1 MSKLDATV
9 GINHT
14 PFQQGLDGMRAQA
27 KAWTGDLTKM
37 IGGAFAFGAV
47 ASFFNSFR
55 SEMDRIGK
63 LSTRLGESTDTIQRL
78 GEASSLAGTDME
90 SVIKT
95 LSKLTLEAGHSAE
108 KFAAAGISAQQF
120 LNLDTEGKLLAISAA
135 WQAANGSADKQLA
148 IMSLL
153 GARGQEML
161 PLIQQ
166 GPDALKASLE
176 AAAVVNERVIRGIE
190 ALNDR
195 ITQFGNSAKASFG
208 SLIGLAQQAFI
219 AIDEI
224 TKRPPKIN
232 WWKGLASAENRDAF
246 KEAYQ
251 RTMDRI
257 SESDP
262 ANKPPAPKPEDL
274 SSLGPTKEEQAA
286 AAKLAAEMQRL
297 EDRLAQRRLERLGT
311 EEQILELQRR
321 QAEAQAQA
329 AAAATNED
337 KLKSANKLLDIE
349 KQLEAAQAKKAAE
362 ETRAAGEISSLEK
375 RAAEIQDAQ
384 RLAALAPA
392 ERLAELERRRKE
404 SFDASAVAAEE
415 GDRKT
420 AAEKQIEGLNLNP
433 EIDRLR
439 RDLEEETE
447 EQSVKP
453 GGIVASSLG
462 AVGGGGGAYVGTAD
476 PSVREL
482 QTQTGLLRQIAS
494 SLGGSGLRAA
504 PPLSRDTLF

>member
-27 KAWTGDLTKM
+27 KAWTGDITKM

-63 LSTRLGESTDTIQRL
+63 LSTRLGESTDTIQRV
-78 GEASSLAGTDME
+78 GEAASLAGSDME
-90 SVIKT
+90 IVIKT
-95 LSKLTLEAGHSAE
+95 LSKLTLEAGSAAE
-108 KFAAAGISAQQF
+108 KFASAGISAAEF
-120 LNLDTEGKLLAISAA
+120 LSLDTEGKLLAIARA
-135 WQAANGSADKQLA
+135 WQAANGSADKQIAL
-148 IMSLL
+148 MRLL
-153 GARGQEML
+153 GEEGQNML

-176 AAAVVNERVIRGIE
+176 GAAVVNERTIRGIE

-195 ITQFGNSAKASFG
+195 ITQFGTSAKAAFG
-208 SLIGLAQQAFI
+208 AVIGLAQQAFTL
-219 AIDEI
+219 IDQL
-224 TKRPPKIN
+224 TKG
-232 WWKGLASAENRDAF
+232 KGF
-246 KEAYQ
+246 EAA
-251 RTMDRI
+251 MIKI
-257 SESDP
+257 SETDP
-262 ANKPPAPKPEDL
+262 ANKPPEAKPQGTVT
-274 SSLGPTKEEQAA
+274 LGPTKEEEAA

-297 EDRLAQRRLERLGT
+297 EDRLAQRRLERLGL

-321 QAEAQAQA
+321 QAEAQEQA

-337 KLKSANKLLDIE
+337 KLKAANKLLDLE
-349 KQLEAAQAKKAAE
+349 KQIQAAQDKKAAE
-362 ETRAAGEISSLEK
+362 ETRAAEEIASLEQ

-384 RLAALAPA
+384 RLNALAPA

-404 SFDASAVAAEE
+404 AFDASAAAAEE

-439 RDLEEETE
+439 KELETE
-447 EQSVKP
+447 TEQQAVKP
-453 GGIVASSLG
+453 AGIVASSL
-462 AVGGGGGAYVGTAD
+462 ASIGGGGGAYVSTSD
-476 PSVREL
+476 PAVREL
-482 QTQTGLLRQIAS
+482 QTQTGLLRQIAN
-494 SLGGSGLRAA
+494 SLDAGGLRPA
-504 PPLSRDTLF
+504 PPLNRDTLF